1 MDDFKIRI
9 IHDLKSGA
17 TKFGNG
23 TVRSDVPY
31 EVNKFPDL
39 FIEGSSFEIEF
50 IIYQDQAND
59 KAADL
64 SSSICTLYGRP
75 LGSGIDKL
83 SLGSASGAATGRV
96 TITIA
101 KDTIPATWATFETIG
116 LLLDCVGA
124 AERIQLYQGVE
135 IIAPM
140 ESTSEGAVSSS
151 DYKLWTATL
160 TTNTTLSGVVGRR
173 LYYLD
178 SSGGAFTVDL
188 PTPGANAGQQIEF
201 LHVDGSDSVN
211 INPGTYEIDGSTDD
225 IVTLPNDAYDLREY
239 VPTVGAARWRN
250 FKPSILV

>member
-9 IHDLKSGA
+9 IHDLKTGA

-50 IIYQDQAND
+50 IIYQDQTNQ

-64 SSSICTLYGRP
+64 SSATCTLYGRP

-83 SLGSASGAATGRV
+83 SLGSAAGAATGHV
-96 TITIA
+96 TITVP
-101 KDTIPATWATFETIG
+101 KDTIPTSWASFESMG
-116 LLLDCVGA
+116 LLLDCVGTS
-124 AERIQLYQGVE
+124 ERIQLYQTAE

-140 ESTSEGAVSSS
+140 EADAEGAVSSA
-151 DYKLWTATL
+151 DYKLWVDTL
-160 TTNTTLSGVVGRR
+160 TTNTTITGVAGRR

-188 PTPGANAGQQIEF
+188 PTPGSNNGQQIEF

-211 INPGTYEIDGSTDD
+211 INPGTYEIDNSTDD
-225 IVTLPNDAYDLREY
+225 IVTLPDDAFDLREH
-239 VPTVGAARWRN
+239 VPTVGTAGWRN
-250 FKPSILV
+250 FKPVILV